1 LVLPPARSHN
11 VDGGDAGDGH
21 RKLSGIRWSCSNL
34 TQAARLDTSK
44 TFSLFRKGQIIMA
57 ISQTDQT
64 MQGYLEALRHHDDFA
79 KYFSDDVEAILEG
92 TEQHYRGRE
101 PVRQWI
107 EAAHSLGEVKLLRYF
122 TAEGYAAGEFEFIRQ
137 DGVAVPYTVIYDLKD
152 EMITSL
158 RLYFTGPIQT

>member
-1 LVLPPARSHN
+1 
-11 VDGGDAGDGH
+11 
-21 RKLSGIRWSCSNL
+21 
-34 TQAARLDTSK
+34 
-44 TFSLFRKGQIIMA
+44 MA
-57 ISQTDQT
+57 ISQTEQT

-92 TEQHYRGRE
+92 TEQHYYGRE

-107 EAAHSLGEVKLLRYF
+107 EAAHSLGEVKLLRHF
-122 TAEGYAAGEFEFIRQ
+122 IADGHAAGEFEFIRQ

-152 EMITSL
+152 DMITSL